1 MTVFV
6 LGPSGVAEKIDI
18 PTDPHIAERFH
29 ASIASGQFRIVD
41 ESDVEETTT
50 RHGGVIYVLKTA
62 GDDSAK
68 PTPRKKAARKKAASK
83 KAAEQ
88 VTPQAD
94 TDGTPEADAEEDA
107 PDVDADESPAG
118 DEPTD

>member
-6 LGPSGVAEKIDI
+6 LGSSGVAEKIDI
-18 PTDPHIAERFH
+18 PTDPHAAERFH
-29 ASIASGQFRIVD
+29 ASVASGQFRIVD
-41 ESDVEETTT
+41 ESDVEEKTT
-50 RHGGVIYVLKTA
+50 RYGGVIYVLKTA

-68 PTPRKKAARKKAASK
+68 PTPRKKAAGKKAASK
-83 KAAEQ
+83 KAAAQ

-107 PDVDADESPAG
+107 PDVDADE
-118 DEPTD
+118 TD